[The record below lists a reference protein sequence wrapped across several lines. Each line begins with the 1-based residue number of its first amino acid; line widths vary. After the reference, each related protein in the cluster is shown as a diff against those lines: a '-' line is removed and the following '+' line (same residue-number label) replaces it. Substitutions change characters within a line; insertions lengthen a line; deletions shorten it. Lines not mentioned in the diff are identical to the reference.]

1 MKKLFKNW
9 CFLLITLCSLI
20 FANTIHAS
28 HIMGA
33 DLTYREI
40 DTNTGKYRFT
50 LSLYRDCS
58 GITFG
63 GEQLTIVTST
73 VNTTVSMNAPI
84 VQEVTPICLPPD
96 VATKPVTNCP
106 NGAIGLY
113 KGVERWI
120 FTREYVL
127 GKNNGWA
134 FVGWGSCCRNN
145 IIANTKGKITI
156 KNIILNQFLKTKN
169 GFLKLL
175 F

>member
-127 GKNNGWA
+127 GRIM
-134 FVGWGSCCRNN
+134 VG
-145 IIANTKGKITI
+145 
-156 KNIILNQFLKTKN
+156 
-169 GFLKLL
+169 LL
-175 F
+175 